1 MDHKEQQRKIRITEK
16 RYRTEKVMKQ
26 QEEVLNSRTGRRTT
40 GDDVE
45 QQAMI
50 KTPYEKQKGKWKQ
63 KK

>member
-16 RYRTEKVMKQ
+16 RYRTEKIMKQ

-45 QQAMI
+45 Q
-50 KTPYEKQKGKWKQ
+50 
-63 KK
+63 